1 MVYVLLLIAGIGTAV
16 AVKKS
21 LSWTLSNLRVKLSN
35 TVDAAVAYS
44 LAHHIMM
51 AYKFLMNYY
60 RGGDKVYLIGF
71 SRGAFTARVLAA
83 MIERVGL
90 LTIGQDEII
99 PSAWEIYKSWEY
111 AGQPSSLSSNRL
123 ADEVSLT

>member
-1 MVYVLLLIAGIGTAV
+1 MIAGIGTAV

-21 LSWTLSNLRVKLSN
+21 LSWTLSNLRVKMCN
-35 TVDAAVAYS
+35 IVDAAVAYS

-83 MIERVGL
+83 MVDRVGL

-123 ADEVSLT
+123 ADEVSLTW

>member
-1 MVYVLLLIAGIGTAV
+1 
-16 AVKKS
+16 
-21 LSWTLSNLRVKLSN
+21 
-35 TVDAAVAYS
+35 
-44 LAHHIMM
+44 MM